1 DRVARYGDGADRLA
15 GCRPLT
21 LRSAAELEPD
31 IGRGSH
37 RFQAPERLDARVAV
51 PRRGL
56 MRVVHAV
63 QADLIRTALVVTEF
77 QCLAIRELRTVTVF
91 ERTRVAVE
99 AADRQRLTVEIHPAS
114 GPMNLNSGGA
124 WRRVLELHQAH
135 QLVGVARHRRARR
148 FARRGGERYVVA
160 QVCRGAVAGGRVNA
174 GGIGR

>member
-1 DRVARYGDGADRLA
+1 MQITSQGL
-15 GCRPLT
+15 CRRSPRRT
-21 LRSAAELEPD
+21 PSLRSAAELEPD

-51 PRRGL
+51 PRRRL
-56 MRVVHAV
+56 MRVVRAV

-77 QCLAIRELRTVTVF
+77 QCLAVWELRTVTVF

-99 AADRQRLTVEIHPAS
+99 AAHRQRLTVEIHPAS

-135 QLVGVARHRRARR
+135 QLVGVARHRRAR
-148 FARRGGERYVVA
+148 
-160 QVCRGAVAGGRVNA
+160 
-174 GGIGR
+174 